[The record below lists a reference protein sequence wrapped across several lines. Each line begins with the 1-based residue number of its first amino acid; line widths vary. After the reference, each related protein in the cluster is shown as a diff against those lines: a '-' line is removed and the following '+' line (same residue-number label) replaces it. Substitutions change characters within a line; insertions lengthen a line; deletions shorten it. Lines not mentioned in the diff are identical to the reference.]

1 MVNEG
6 NMYPTLI
13 CVWYQMML
21 MYIYIPNDKT
31 PLPISHVVY
40 TKTFTG

>member
-6 NMYPTLI
+6 NIYPTLI

-21 MYIYIPNDKT
+21 MYIPNDKT